1 MYLFEFKLFNKRA
14 IFLFLMIIRMKMK
27 MITSFSAQKA
37 NAMDKLAQ
45 AIPAVKAGLIN
56 TLKDFGGAGKGGGG
70 GYGAPQPPSYG
81 APNQPQSYN
90 APQQQRPSYNAP
102 SSGYGVTATPNPNIL
117 GAIPQAP
124 QAPVAPQQPALL
136 QNVGTNL
143 NFGNQQQQ
151 QQQYGNNFNN
161 QQQVFN
167 NAQQAPDSYGSPL
180 GNPIGTGV
188 TAAPPASAPIVFNNN
203 NNNLQATL
211 QETVR
216 QQQGIPN
223 NIVSLTGG
231 NGNSVP
237 ITNLQTLQPSPQ
249 QTQPLT
255 QLQISTN
262 LPNNNIDTGLTNQ
275 ALTFVGNNDITTPP
289 RHNPFLENLLLQE
302 SRQQQVF
309 KI

>member
-1 MYLFEFKLFNKRA
+1 
-14 IFLFLMIIRMKMK
+14 
-27 MITSFSAQKA
+27 
-37 NAMDKLAQ
+37 MDKLAQ

-117 GAIPQAP
+117 NAVPQAP

-136 QNVGTNL
+136 QNVGANL
-143 NFGNQQQQ
+143 NFGNQQ

-161 QQQVFN
+161 QQQQ
-167 NAQQAPDSYGSPL
+167 AQQAPDSYGSPL

-188 TAAPPASAPIVFNNN
+188 TAAPPASAPIRFNNNNN

-231 NGNSVP
+231 NGNNVP

-302 SRQQQVF
+302 SRQQQVRYKEINDF
-309 KI
+309 VLACNATEYVGL